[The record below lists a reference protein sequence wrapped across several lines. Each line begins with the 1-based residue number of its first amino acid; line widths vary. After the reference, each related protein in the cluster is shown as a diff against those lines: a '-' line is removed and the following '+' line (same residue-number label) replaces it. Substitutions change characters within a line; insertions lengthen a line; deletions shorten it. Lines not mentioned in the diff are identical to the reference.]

1 VGLDDQSA
9 GLGLML
15 CDTDRSIR
23 VLFFPL
29 GTSDFGL
36 QFDCVILLDCCPMLQ
51 VEAEKHPDISGAY
64 EVGVV
69 PYFVFFK
76 VHPDNRTLNFFSFFF
91 SLMYMQ

>member
-1 VGLDDQSA
+1 
-9 GLGLML
+9 
-15 CDTDRSIR
+15 
-23 VLFFPL
+23 
-29 GTSDFGL
+29 
-36 QFDCVILLDCCPMLQ
+36 MLQ

-76 VHPDNRTLNFFSFFF
+76 VHPDNRTLSFLSLFF